1 MYKSEIT
8 AVFLAAILFTGALTA
23 AIPSFTGD
31 AEAETSPD
39 QKAIKDKEGKGQS
52 QEKVT
57 SNDQKLKAMK
67 LFFTSQDSYS
77 NSDASSVKDNYGYT
91 AAGSE
96 ASSDEKKDS
105 NSDASSVKENYG
117 YTAAGSDTSSDE
129 KKDSDSDS
137 DTSSD
142 EKKDSNS
149 DASSVK
155 DNYGYTAAGSEA
167 SSDEKDSDSKETV
180 YYDESSYGQVFTKP
194 SFGTDNGNDY
204 DKKILKKIVVVC
216 PDGSKLS
223 FNENNGIMTGG
234 LNYEENGLIDN
245 VIEKVCPAIDSCEEC
260 FDWLLNFA
268 DNRNEALAIVNTVIG
283 TLNEQNPVGQPELL
297 PVSFSANGYE
307 GSNIWEIGEFFNGLL
322 EDRTN
327 QGEAISSLR
336 NTIQESVDT
345 KEVTPFV
352 GSMAI
357 DIIECIAELE
367 GIDIPLTPTNGNN
380 NPNEALGIPLTSV
393 SSGTV
398 R

>member
-1 MYKSEIT
+1 
-8 AVFLAAILFTGALTA
+8 VILFTGALTA

-105 NSDASSVKENYG
+105 
-117 YTAAGSDTSSDE
+117 
-129 KKDSDSDS
+129 
-137 DTSSD
+137 
-142 EKKDSNS
+142 
-149 DASSVK
+149 
-155 DNYGYTAAGSEA
+155 
-167 SSDEKDSDSKETV
+167 DSKETV
-180 YYDESSYGQVFTKP
+180 YYDESSSYGQVFTKP